1 MASPR
6 CKPVFFSLQIVFAE
20 VWDFVLAHVAL
31 IPVEHVYI
39 IWFESYRMTT
49 KNLTYV

>member
-6 CKPVFFSLQIVFAE
+6 CKPVFFHFKIVFVE
-20 VWDFVLAHVAL
+20 VWDCVLAHVAL
-31 IPVEHVYI
+31 IPVEPVEHVYI

-49 KNLTYV
+49 GN